1 MCYKESNQEQL
12 EAFTEELKQEG
23 KLTEETEV
31 LMKQLENTKPS
42 EESKAEDTPSYLVNL
57 LIFQIRNG
65 QGN

>member
-1 MCYKESNQEQL
+1 MCYKESNPEQL